1 VKELETPFSL
11 FVGERRHWPKSGR
24 AATFFFLSSFGNICI
39 SSQMNIVSVK
49 DLAVC
54 IKQARNDR
62 GWTQAQLAEQAGVSR
77 DWVIGLEA
85 GKASVELGLVLRTM
99 KALGLPLSISP
110 QPNANE
116 SSGGI
121 NLDEILKQPSRDVPW
136 P

>member
-1 VKELETPFSL
+1 
-11 FVGERRHWPKSGR
+11 
-24 AATFFFLSSFGNICI
+24 
-39 SSQMNIVSVK
+39 MNIVSVK

-54 IKQARNDR
+54 IKQARTDR

>member
-1 VKELETPFSL
+1 
-11 FVGERRHWPKSGR
+11 
-24 AATFFFLSSFGNICI
+24 
-39 SSQMNIVSVK
+39 MNIVSVK

-54 IKQARNDR
+54 IKQARNNR

-85 GKASVELGLVLRTM
+85 GKTSVELGLVLRTM
-99 KALGLPLSISP
+99 KALGLPLSINT
-110 QPNANE
+110 QPNANK

-121 NLDEILKQPSRDVPW
+121 NLDEILKQPTRDVPR